1 MRKRLL
7 VMLAVMLMVVFA
19 LAACTPQ
26 TDTTGEDAA
35 DTGDDTTDQGS
46 STEDTADD
54 NNDAED
60 NTEDSGEV
68 IIGSIQDLSGSMAV
82 AGNMTTWAVERAVD
96 DINADGG
103 INGKTLKVITYD
115 CKMDPNE
122 GINAYNRLVAEG
134 AVAIVGPGLSN
145 IGIPIASVAE
155 EKQVAF
161 VGQFMDE
168 RATINEQ
175 TGEVWNYM
183 FLAEPSCLQQAQIM
197 ASYAVEELQVSSV
210 GILYDSSNAY
220 AASHAGPFE
229 DYMKA
234 NGVDVVGVETF
245 GADAKDY
252 KAQLSKLIAANPDG
266 IYIPN
271 YVNTNSLAYVQARQL
286 GYEGYI
292 IGNNTYTPPFTTLV
306 EGTEIENL
314 VFLYN
319 LDMYGDS
326 VRQLTEDYI
335 AEVGEDPAFNIAFGY
350 DDVMIIANA
359 LRNVSDVTDTVEI
372 AKYIENNTADVETA
386 SGKITLNPE
395 THRPVGMGA
404 YVAKY
409 DDEGNIELIG
419 LYYPED

>member
-19 LAACTPQ
+19 LAACAPQ
-26 TDTTGEDAA
+26 TDATGEDAA
-35 DTGDDTTDQGS
+35 DTGDTTDQGS
-46 STEDTADD
+46 STDDATDDTNDVDETAD
-54 NNDAED
+54 EG
-60 NTEDSGEV
+60 GEV
-68 IIGSIQDLSGSMAV
+68 IIGSIQDLSGAMAV

-115 CKMDPNE
+115 CKLDPNE
-122 GINAYNRLVAEG
+122 GINAYNRLVDEG

-155 EKQVAF
+155 EKKVAF

-197 ASYAVEELQVSSV
+197 ASYSIEELKVSSV

-220 AASHAGPFE
+220 ATSHAGPFE
-229 DYMKA
+229 DYMKE
-234 NGVDVVGVETF
+234 NGVEVVGVETF

-326 VRQLTEDYI
+326 VRHLTEDYI

-372 AKYIENNTADVETA
+372 AKYIESNTIDVETA

-395 THRPVGMGA
+395 THRPAGQSRRKGHI
-404 YVAKY
+404 YQ
-409 DDEGNIELIG
+409 
-419 LYYPED
+419 